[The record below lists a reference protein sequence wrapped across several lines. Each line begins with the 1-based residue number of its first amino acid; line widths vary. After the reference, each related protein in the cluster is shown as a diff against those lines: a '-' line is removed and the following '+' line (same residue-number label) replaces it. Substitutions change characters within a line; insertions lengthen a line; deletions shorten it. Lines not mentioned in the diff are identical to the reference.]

1 MRLIIFLLVI
11 QVFVASC
18 NQSPSQKVNEAALKT
33 YFTEQIK
40 KVDSTMKLES
50 LTFIKLDTTTLK
62 NQYINLW
69 NGMYDKSDEYDYEIN
84 RLIEKIKSNRKLQSL
99 SSDLSYTLWK
109 NYKDDADDDTK
120 EAREYLS
127 KDSLIKVDM
136 AKIDT
141 LLKSADSIK
150 PVSYTAK
157 CLYTIRKKDQSISK
171 DTTLIRLDLD
181 FNILDNTEYSKQL
194 NRLYKPV
201 SSFTYE

>member
-1 MRLIIFLLVI
+1 MRLIISLLI
-11 QVFVASC
+11 LQIFVTSC
-18 NQSPSQKVNEAALKT
+18 NQSPSQKVNESALKT

-40 KVDSTMKLES
+40 KVDSTMKLEA

-69 NGMYDKSDEYDYEIN
+69 NGMYDKSDEYNYEIN

-127 KDSLIKVDM
+127 KDSLIKIDM

-141 LLKSADSIK
+141 LLKAADSIK
-150 PVSYTAK
+150 PVSYMAK
-157 CLYTIRKKDQSISK
+157 CFYTIRKKDQSISK

-201 SSFTYE
+201 SGFTYE